1 MTMSFCITNCCR
13 AVSIVLAVAAC
24 ATSEE
29 HVSVADT
36 TELSMLG
43 TSRETARRVGVLDG
57 FYGPESVKYD
67 ADQDVWFITNMM
79 GPGSAKDG
87 VGWIDRVDANEMK
100 TAERFIESGRGGAT
114 LDAPKGMALHG
125 DTLWVADIDKLR
137 GFDRR
142 TGAPLA
148 TIDLAP
154 HGAVLLNDVAV
165 GPDGSLRITDT
176 GIIMSEK
183 GVLHPGGDKIFM
195 IGPGRSVSLAASGE
209 QLGRPNGIS
218 WDARGNRWI
227 VVSFDPFRSEVYAL
241 GANDTTRTVLATGK
255 GKFDG
260 LEVLPDGRFIV
271 TCWNDSS
278 LHVIGTGT
286 DARVVKNLS
295 WPADLG
301 YDTKRNRVAIP
312 QVMINRVE
320 FWEIVTR

>member
-1 MTMSFCITNCCR
+1 MSFCINHCCR
-13 AVSIVLAVAAC
+13 TASVVLAIAAC

-43 TSRETARRVGVLDG
+43 TSRETAHRAGVLDG

-67 ADQDVWFITNMM
+67 ADQDVWFISNMM

-87 VGWIDRVDANEMK
+87 VGWIDRVDAKEMK

-148 TIDLAP
+148 TVDLAP

-183 GVLHPGGDKIFM
+183 GVLHPGGDKIFT
-195 IGPGRSVSLAASGE
+195 IGPERSVSLAASGE

-241 GANDTTRTVLATGK
+241 GASDTTRTVLATGK

-278 LHVIGTGT
+278 LHLIGTGT
-286 DARVVKNLS
+286 DTRVVKNLS

-320 FWEIVTR
+320 FWEIVAR

>member
-1 MTMSFCITNCCR
+1 MSHRLIGKR
-13 AVSIVLAVAAC
+13 VLAISVVLATGAC
-24 ATSEE
+24 ATSED

-36 TELSMLG
+36 TELSMIG

-67 ADQDVWFITNMM
+67 ADQDVWFISNMM
-79 GPGSAKDG
+79 GPGSEKDG
-87 VGWIDRVDANEMK
+87 NAWIDRVDAKEMK
-100 TAERFIESGRGGAT
+100 TAERFIESGRGGVT

-125 DTLWVADIDKLR
+125 DTLWVTDLDKLR
-137 GFDRR
+137 GFHRR

-154 HGAVLLNDVAV
+154 QGAVLVNDVAV

-176 GIIMSEK
+176 GIIMSAK
-183 GVLHPGGDKIFM
+183 GVLHPGGDKIFI
-195 IGPGRSVSLAASGE
+195 IGPGRAISVAASGE

-218 WDARGNRWI
+218 WDAKGNRWI
-227 VVSFDPFRSEVYAL
+227 VVSFDPFHSEVYAL
-241 GANDTTRTVLATGK
+241 GANDTSRTVLATGK

-278 LHVIGTGT
+278 LHVIGKDT
-286 DARVVKNLS
+286 DERVVKNLS
-295 WPADLG
+295 WPADIG

-320 FWEIVTR
+320 FWEIVSR